1 MLNGADGGNTESG
14 RMSLLMAS
22 ARRCAIQESLARANA
37 NCCPPIRSY
46 GTPTNQGSYIAAKMD
61 MCTTTLVDSN
71 STINANSNISAINT
85 CGTTYVETGRAA
97 FVPESIRITR
107 IQQEA
112 ISGQPRFSDYVRFN
126 PLPPCVPLPAL
137 ATNAGI
143 PQPSLNTCLPNKN
156 ARYTT

>member
-1 MLNGADGGNTESG
+1 
-14 RMSLLMAS
+14 
-22 ARRCAIQESLARANA
+22 
-37 NCCPPIRSY
+37 
-46 GTPTNQGSYIAAKMD
+46 MD
-61 MCTTTLVDSN
+61 MCTTTLVD
-71 STINANSNISAINT
+71 SNISAINT

-137 ATNAGI
+137 ATNAGV
-143 PQPSLNTCLPNKN
+143 PQPSLNACLPNKN

>member
-46 GTPTNQGSYIAAKMD
+46 GTPTNQGSYVIAKMD
-61 MCTTTLVDSN
+61 MCTTTLV
-71 STINANSNISAINT
+71 NSNIPVIKT
-85 CGTTYVETGRAA
+85 CGPTYVETGRAA

-126 PLPPCVPLPAL
+126 PLPPCAPLPAL
-137 ATNAGI
+137 ATNAGV
-143 PQPSLNTCLPNKN
+143 PQPSLNACLPNKN